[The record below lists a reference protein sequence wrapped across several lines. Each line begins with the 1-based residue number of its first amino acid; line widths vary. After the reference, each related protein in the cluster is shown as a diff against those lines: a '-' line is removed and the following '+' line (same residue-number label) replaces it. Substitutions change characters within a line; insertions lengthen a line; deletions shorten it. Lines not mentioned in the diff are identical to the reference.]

1 MQDSV
6 LTQVL
11 LPAIL
16 AVVMF
21 GMGLSLTRADFSRLW
36 QTPKPIFIGLV
47 GQILLLPILAWGIA
61 VLFNLSAELAIG
73 LMVLAAC
80 PGGTTSNVISQL
92 ARANLALS
100 VSLTA
105 VTTLICVF
113 TTPWIIQFA
122 IQQFA
127 ADQVQSFSLLNTSLG
142 LMLLTLL
149 PVILGIAF
157 RARWEQRALA
167 IEVIFRKI
175 SLLFMVALIIA
186 IVIQEFDMLLA
197 SFDKIFWATLTLNF
211 AAIATGVWLAKL
223 TGLALPEK
231 VTLGIEVGI
240 QNASMAILIA
250 ITFLSSPAY
259 ATSAG
264 VYGVTMY
271 IGAVFL
277 AVWAKKQY
285 KFHSVSG

>member
-197 SFDKIFWATLTLNF
+197 SFDKIFWATLALNF

-250 ITFLSSPAY
+250 ITFLSNPAY

>member
-157 RARWEQRALA
+157 RDRWEQRALA
-167 IEVIFRKI
+167 IEGIFRKI

-186 IVIQEFDMLLA
+186 IVIQEFEMLLA
-197 SFDKIFWATLTLNF
+197 SFDKIFWATLALNF

-277 AVWAKKQY
+277 AVWAKRQY
-285 KFHSVSG
+285 KFHGVSG

>member
-16 AVVMF
+16 AVIMF

-36 QTPKPIFIGLV
+36 QTPKPIFVGLV

-61 VLFNLSAELAIG
+61 VLFNLPAELAIG
-73 LMVLAAC
+73 LMILAAC

-167 IEVIFRKI
+167 IEGIFRKI

-186 IVIQEFDMLLA
+186 IVIQEIDMLLA
-197 SFDKIFWATLTLNF
+197 SFDQIFWATLVLNF

-250 ITFLSSPAY
+250 ITFLSNPAY

-271 IGAVFL
+271 IGAV
-277 AVWAKKQY
+277 
-285 KFHSVSG
+285 

>member
-16 AVVMF
+16 AVIMF

-36 QTPKPIFIGLV
+36 QTPKPIFVGLV

-61 VLFNLSAELAIG
+61 VLFNLPAELAIG
-73 LMVLAAC
+73 LMILVAC

-167 IEVIFRKI
+167 IEGIFRKI

-186 IVIQEFDMLLA
+186 IVIQEIDMLLA
-197 SFDKIFWATLTLNF
+197 SFDQIFWATLVLNF

-250 ITFLSSPAY
+250 ITFLSNPAY

-285 KFHSVSG
+285 QRR